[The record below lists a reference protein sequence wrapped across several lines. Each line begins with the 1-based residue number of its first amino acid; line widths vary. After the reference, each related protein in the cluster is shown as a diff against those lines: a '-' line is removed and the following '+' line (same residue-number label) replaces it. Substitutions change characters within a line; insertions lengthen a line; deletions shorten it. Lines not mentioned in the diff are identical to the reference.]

1 LLAVLPSNHDIN
13 VSSVNVAGSVPAP
26 DPDEGVGA
34 GTGAE
39 EATGLEDAAGVSTA
53 LAEGVGVASTTA
65 DAEALALALG
75 DTTDVAAPLETPGFV
90 VVVVVG
96 VAPLPLL
103 APQLATGP
111 PGAVYPVGSKP
122 LYTLGM

>member
-1 LLAVLPSNHDIN
+1 LLAEAPSNHDIN

-26 DPDEGVGA
+26 DPDEGAGA
-34 GTGAE
+34 D
-39 EATGLEDAAGVSTA
+39 EATGLADAAGVSPA
-53 LAEGVGVASTTA
+53 PAEDVGEGVGVASTTA
-65 DAEALALALG
+65 DAEALG
-75 DTTDVAAPLETPGFV
+75 DTTGVAAALETTGF
-90 VVVVVG
+90 VVVVG